1 MRPIAG
7 VVVLALLSA
16 CASRSDLTLQ
26 PADLSSLDV
35 ARGPASAYR
44 NAVALA
50 PVSVGRDTGT
60 PWTARFGATQ
70 VQQALMDTLLAARL
84 GTAQSGRFRLDA
96 TLLNLER
103 PYASFAMTV
112 TATVAYRL
120 TDSQTG
126 AVLYNQTI
134 TTIGSASLHDAITNE
149 HRLRIAD
156 ERAVQANL
164 RRLVEDLYSLP
175 EPQSRMVGT
184 RRQ

>member
-1 MRPIAG
+1 MRDLCSIRGA
-7 VVVLALLSA
+7 VALVALALLSA

-26 PADLSSLDV
+26 PADLSGIDV
-35 ARGPASAYR
+35 ARGPAPAFR
-44 NAVALA
+44 NAVSLA
-50 PVSVGRDTGT
+50 PASVGRDTGT

-70 VQQALMDTLLAARL
+70 VQQALMDTLLTARL
-84 GTAQSGRFRLDA
+84 GAAQSGRFRLDA

-112 TATVAYRL
+112 TATIAYRL

-134 TTIGSASLHDAITNE
+134 TTIGSASLHDAVTNE
-149 HRLRIAD
+149 NRLRIAD
-156 ERAVQANL
+156 ERAVTANL

-175 EPQSRMVGT
+175 EPRP
-184 RRQ
+184 R